1 MPSDP
6 RVAIVIVNWNKKDY
20 VISLLN
26 SLRGINYDNYEITVV
41 DNASGDGS
49 VEAIKEQFPKVNL
62 IVNSRN
68 LGGTGGFNTG
78 IRYAFE
84 KGGYKYIWLLDN
96 DAVVERDTLVELVK
110 AMETNENIGISGSM
124 ILNPDNKELIVELGL
139 NIDWDTGIVK
149 PFMEN
154 HKISEIR
161 DGVYEVDYV
170 AACSALVR
178 SDSLLKTG
186 LIDER
191 YFIWWDDTDLGLSVR
206 KTGKKVVGVTK
217 SIVLHPTE
225 KDWLLI
231 NYYNNRNALL
241 LFSKHA
247 NLRKRIR
254 IFHRIA
260 SYSSKGILFFYLNE
274 NRYLGNL
281 IYYSIKDFLMD
292 RWRECR
298 HDTGK
303 WNRDKHRESQETDF
317 PKGNKILL
325 LPTGNYEKISKL
337 VHFIKDHSKECSIT
351 ILLQY
356 YRKSL
361 FEKLPIDNFI
371 LYNDKS
377 RYILFEHLVLFLKL
391 LAHNFDISIT
401 PNESSDSPFAYV
413 SKKYCAF
420 SETEGQLKLRGM
432 RKDAWKVALA
442 TVLGELIAIPL
453 TLILIIKSLKY
464 NYGIHTSK

>member
-1 MPSDP
+1 MPSNP
-6 RVAIVIVNWNKKDY
+6 KVAIVIVNWNKKSY
-20 VISLLN
+20 VLNLLN
-26 SLRGINYDNYEITVV
+26 SLRRINYDNYEITVV

-49 VEAIKEQFPKVNL
+49 VEAIKEQFTDINL
-62 IVNSRN
+62 IVNFNN

-78 IRYAFE
+78 IRYALE

-110 AMETNENIGISGSM
+110 VMETDESIGITGSM

-154 HKISEIR
+154 YKISEIK
-161 DGVYEVDYV
+161 DGIYEVDYV

-178 SDSLLKTG
+178 VDSLLKMG

-191 YFIWWDDTDLGLSVR
+191 YFIWWDDTDLGLSIR
-206 KTGKKVVGVTK
+206 KTGKKVAGVTK
-217 SIVLHPTE
+217 SIVYHPTE

-247 NLRKRIR
+247 NLRKRIK

-281 IYYSIKDFLMD
+281 IYCSIKDFLLD
-292 RWRECR
+292 RWREFR
-298 HDTGK
+298 HDTSK
-303 WNRDKHRESQETDF
+303 WNRDKRHESQKTDF
-317 PKGNKILL
+317 SKENKILL
-325 LPTGNYEKISKL
+325 LPTGNYTKISKL
-337 VHFIKDHSKECSIT
+337 VYCIKNHSKECSIT
-351 ILLQY
+351 LLMQY

-377 RYILFEHLVLFLKL
+377 RYIMFEHIVLFLKL
-391 LAHNFDISIT
+391 LTRNFDISIT
-401 PNESSDSPFAYV
+401 PNENSDSPFAYA
-413 SKKYCAF
+413 SKKYYAF
-420 SETEGQLKLRGM
+420 SETQEQLKLRGM

-442 TVLGELIAIPL
+442 TILGELIAVPL

-464 NYGIHTSK
+464 NYDIHTPK